1 MRFLPRE
8 EKFYALFLDQVR
20 LISEANTLLLN
31 GLKSGNSTLEEA
43 AGRITALERKA
54 DAVIG
59 EIFQRLGQT
68 FITPIDAEDIH
79 SLATRLDDVI
89 DGIEDLAHSIVA
101 YQIEPV
107 PPIAVEVVTDI
118 GSCVK
123 ALDNAFNA
131 LQNDGN
137 VVESCIEISRIEEE
151 VDVKIR
157 GAIRDLFRNEKD
169 AIQIIKLKEVLDLL
183 EETTDYCDDVSV
195 ALQNVIIKNS

>member
-8 EKFYALFLDQVR
+8 EKFYTLFLDQVE
-20 LISEANTLLLN
+20 LISESVTLLSG
-31 GLKSGNSTLEEA
+31 GLQAGNSTLEEA
-43 AGRITALERKA
+43 AGRITDLEQRA
-54 DAVIG
+54 DSVLH

-89 DGIEDLAHSIVA
+89 DGVEDLAHRMVA

-118 GSCVK
+118 GSCVR
-123 ALDNAFNA
+123 ALDSAFHA
-131 LQNDGN
+131 LQEGGN
-137 VVESCIEISRIEEE
+137 VIESCIEVSRIEEE

-157 GAIRDLFRNEKD
+157 VAIRDLFRNEKD
-169 AIQIIKLKEVLDLL
+169 AIRIIKLKEVLDLL
-183 EETTDYCDDVSV
+183 EATTDYCEDVSV

>member
-43 AGRITALERKA
+43 ADRITALERKA

-107 PPIAVEVVTDI
+107 PAIAVEVVTDI
-118 GSCVK
+118 GACVK
-123 ALDNAFNA
+123 ALDDAFNA
-131 LQNDGN
+131 LQNHGN

-157 GAIRDLFRNEKD
+157 GAVRDLFRNEKD

>member
-8 EKFYALFLDQVR
+8 EKFYTLFLDQVR
-20 LISEANTLLLN
+20 LISEANNLLLN
-31 GLKSGNSTLEEA
+31 GLRSGNSTLEEA
-43 AGRITALERKA
+43 ADQITALERKA

-89 DGIEDLAHSIVA
+89 DGIEDLAHRIVA

-157 GAIRDLFRNEKD
+157 AAVRDLFRNEKD
-169 AIQIIKLKEVLDLL
+169 AIRIIKLKEVLDLL

>member
-8 EKFYALFLDQVR
+8 ERFYTLFLDQVR
-20 LISEANTLLLN
+20 LISEANNLLLN

-43 AGRITALERKA
+43 ADQITALERKA

-89 DGIEDLAHSIVA
+89 DGIEDLAHRIVA

-137 VVESCIEISRIEEE
+137 VVENCIEISRIEEE

-157 GAIRDLFRNEKD
+157 GAVRDLFRNEKD

>member
-1 MRFLPRE
+1 M
-8 EKFYALFLDQVR
+8 
-20 LISEANTLLLN
+20 N

-43 AGRITALERKA
+43 ADRITALERKA

-89 DGIEDLAHSIVA
+89 DGIEDLAHRIVA

-137 VVESCIEISRIEEE
+137 VVENCIEISRIEEE

-157 GAIRDLFRNEKD
+157 GAVRDLFRNEKD
-169 AIQIIKLKEVLDLL
+169 AIQIIKLKEVFDLL

>member
-8 EKFYALFLDQVR
+8 ERFYTLFLDQVR
-20 LISEANTLLLN
+20 LISEANNLLLN

-43 AGRITALERKA
+43 ADQITALERKA

-89 DGIEDLAHSIVA
+89 DGIEDLAHRIVA

-157 GAIRDLFRNEKD
+157 AAVRDLFRNEKD
-169 AIQIIKLKEVLDLL
+169 AIRIIKLKEVLDLL

>member
-8 EKFYALFLDQVR
+8 ERFYTLFLDQVQ

-31 GLKSGNSTLEEA
+31 GLRSGNSTLEQA
-43 AGRITALERKA
+43 ADQITDLERKA

-89 DGIEDLAHSIVA
+89 DGIEDLAHRIVA

-118 GSCVK
+118 GACVR
-123 ALDNAFNA
+123 ALDNAFHA
-131 LQNDGN
+131 LQNGGN

-157 GAIRDLFRNEKD
+157 GAVRDLFRNEKD

-183 EETTDYCDDVSV
+183 EETTDFCDDVSV